1 MTEEVLL
8 PYQKAWIEDTATVKV
23 WEKSRRIGTSYVEA
37 LASVLEAAKAKE
49 AGGQSSYYLS
59 YSKEMTQQ
67 FARDCAFW
75 AKHIHAVGVELDE
88 VVLNDA
94 DKDIT
99 VYRVTFT
106 SGYQIWCLPSVAR
119 SLRSKQGRVIID
131 EAAFVDDLDE
141 LKKAAMAL
149 LMWGG
154 CVRILSTHNGDDNPF
169 NELIKEIREGKQDYS
184 LHRTT
189 FDEALTQGL
198 YQRICFVRG
207 EEWSKE
213 KQETWRE
220 ELVAGYGDGADE
232 ELFCIPVKA
241 GTRYFPST
249 LLEAVSDPGVAVIRK
264 ACEDRFTFE
273 KEEKRVKEFDQWLKR
288 EVRDILL
295 AHTKA
300 VYVGEDFARSGDL
313 TGIFC
318 DEEMPDGRLLTFL
331 VLELRNV
338 PFSQQWQVIKYV
350 MDTLPNLG
358 SAAFDS
364 RRNGQMIAEL
374 AAQEWPGYVHQ
385 VMITM
390 KWYAETFPG
399 LKGRMEDG
407 TTTIPDDPFIRDDF
421 RVVGLKAGVPCV
433 LERSG
438 GPRERRHGDGA
449 IAKLM
454 AFYAAKEDEAKAYQ
468 PMTYE
473 PVPTKNPYRQ
483 GDTDPWNDDR

>member
-23 WEKSRRIGTSYVEA
+23 WEKSRRIGASYVEA

-94 DKDIT
+94 DTDIT
-99 VYRVTFT
+99 VYRVTFA

-169 NELIKEIREGKQDYS
+169 N
-184 LHRTT
+184 
-189 FDEALTQGL
+189 
-198 YQRICFVRG
+198 
-207 EEWSKE
+207 
-213 KQETWRE
+213 
-220 ELVAGYGDGADE
+220 
-232 ELFCIPVKA
+232 
-241 GTRYFPST
+241 PST

-364 RRNGQMIAEL
+364 RGNGQMIAEL

-390 KWYAETFPG
+390 KWYAETFPK

-483 GDTDPWNDDR
+483 GDTDPWNDDP